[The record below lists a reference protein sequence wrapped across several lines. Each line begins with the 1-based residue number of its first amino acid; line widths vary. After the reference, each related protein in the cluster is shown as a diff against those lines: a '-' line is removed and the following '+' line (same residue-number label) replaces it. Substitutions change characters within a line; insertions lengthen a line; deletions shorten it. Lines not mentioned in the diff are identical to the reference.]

1 MVWDTVRIWI
11 ELQKMGGT
19 WDLEL
24 IYIIPK
30 NCDWYSIMIIREY
43 TIQQHC
49 NNTIKD
55 VFGR

>member
-1 MVWDTVRIWI
+1 
-11 ELQKMGGT
+11 MGGT
-19 WDLEL
+19 RDLEL

-30 NCDWYSIMIIREY
+30 NCDWYLIMIIREY

-55 VFGR
+55 ADTRDNALELY